1 MSPET
6 MAQVA
11 TAARYALIVL
21 GVGFLGANVR
31 TIAEVVRFNARRK
44 SALLTWQPPRPRY
57 FEMNIMLAI
66 AMGLLIAAK
75 LVMRRPYYEAFG
87 ETMMFVYYGIA
98 FPLSTR
104 IARGFYEDG
113 IWSDT
118 GFMRWGQISA
128 VSWKEESG
136 ATLLVVISHLKS
148 IARHLQVP
156 GDLYGQARRLLR
168 DKIQAHDI
176 RIGGAGLDLG
186 SRDERDTI

>member
-21 GVGFLGANVR
+21 GIGFLGANVR